1 MKDISVKP
9 SLFSFSIDLAQPRL
23 DGFNPVR
30 LTELSLRIAEALQ
43 APASSDNFRLRVG
56 DALFGYDLVCTFF
69 GGNVDVKKTADRL
82 TLTFKNGRVQADIA
96 FIFDRVA
103 RFLEAFAAGHEQAV
117 AVAGFCHGLSA
128 SEEDRNG
135 FLGQFAV
142 TKEVTGPGVTGRVTV
157 RNWVEPIKVMAEASL
172 VLPKALFVHWETT
185 YTNPEQMKTL
195 PADHFKNMAYAIP
208 ASFIAAAAVFGLKI
222 EF

>member
-1 MKDISVKP
+1 
-9 SLFSFSIDLAQPRL
+9 
-23 DGFNPVR
+23 
-30 LTELSLRIAEALQ
+30 
-43 APASSDNFRLRVG
+43 
-56 DALFGYDLVCTFF
+56 
-69 GGNVDVKKTADRL
+69 
-82 TLTFKNGRVQADIA
+82 
-96 FIFDRVA
+96 VA

-117 AVAGFCHGLSA
+117 AVTGFCHGLSA

>member
-9 SLFSFSIDLAQPRL
+9 SLFSFSIDLPQPRL

-43 APASSDNFRLRVG
+43 APPSSDSFRLRVG

-69 GGNVDVKKTADRL
+69 GGNVEVKKTADRI
-82 TLTFKNGRVQADIA
+82 TLTFKNGRVQADIG

-103 RFLEAFAAGHEQAV
+103 RFLEAFASGHEQAV
-117 AVAGFCHGLSA
+117 AVTGFCHGFGA
-128 SEEDRNG
+128 SEEDRNA

-142 TKEVTGPGVTGRVTV
+142 AKDVTGPGVTGRVTV
-157 RNWVEPIKVMAEASL
+157 HDWVEPIKVMAEASL
-172 VLPKALFVHWETT
+172 VLPAGLFVHWETT
-185 YTNPEQMKTL
+185 YRNREQVKTM
-195 PADHFKNMAYAIP
+195 PTDHFKSVAYAIP
-208 ASFIAAAAVFGLKI
+208 SSFVAAAAVFGLKI